1 MTRENV
7 SGILSDYQQMC
18 MCWFPKLA
26 VRTYNIKEAL
36 TGIYGV
42 QQLIH
47 MVLNE
52 EQRGVKKKDRPILKI
67 SNQNGLNF
75 DTLSNS

>member
-52 EQRGVKKKDRPILKI
+52 EQRGVKKKENRQTYTK
-67 SNQNGLNF
+67 NQQSKWAQF
-75 DTLSNS
+75 